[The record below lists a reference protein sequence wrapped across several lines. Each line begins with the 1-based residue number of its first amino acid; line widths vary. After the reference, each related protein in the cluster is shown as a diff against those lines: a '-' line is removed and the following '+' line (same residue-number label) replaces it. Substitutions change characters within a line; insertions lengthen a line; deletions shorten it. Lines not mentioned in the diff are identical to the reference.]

1 MKPLNEYSCTEFRSM
16 ILSASKD
23 TENWFFSQSRN
34 CWFADYKPCYPD
46 KSAADFTIVFN
57 HSLPR
62 PRLTI
67 YQDTVTLPTI
77 KQYSRFDEL
86 AADLRN
92 ME

>member
-1 MKPLNEYSCTEFRSM
+1 MKPLNEYSFSEFRSM
-16 ILSASKD
+16 ILSTSKNA
-23 TENWFFSQSRN
+23 ENWFFSQSRN
-34 CWFADYKPCYPD
+34 CWFADCKPCYPE
-46 KSAADFTIVFN
+46 KSAADFTIVCD

-67 YQDTVTLPTI
+67 YQDTATLPTI
-77 KQYSRFDEL
+77 KQHSRFDEL